1 VDEKSSFWDQL
12 QKDIEKNMASDDNTA
27 HPWLEDFN
35 SLYNTPHKVN
45 LNYKKNTL
53 LKWCFTRSMS
63 FQKKIL
69 C

>member
-1 VDEKSSFWDQL
+1 MDEKSSFWDQL

-45 LNYKKNTL
+45 LNYKKYII
-53 LKWCFTRSMS
+53 KVVFY
-63 FQKKIL
+63 
-69 C
+69 